1 MWTQRLQLWHGAAIE
16 EIPETVKEED
26 KECKTEHNIV
36 EADVKQVVIVKEEET
51 VDYRPYAHLNDPKPE
66 HIKEEQE
73 EIYVSLGGE
82 QLNAKEEMEA
92 TSFPVTASLNDG
104 VNDNHSPRLY
114 PDQFKVRGTPDGS
127 IYLKTEDTIEDEDND
142 IKPSVSELKHLSD
155 FGLKTK
161 DMDNDWKSLT
171 LAENMNKP
179 YSSSMFAEHFFHPFV
194 QNNSINSDIES
205 PSLPNEGSQRKVQ
218 PGLKF
223 SCDDCGKLL
232 TSKRGLNRH
241 KKLHTGQKPYTCDVC
256 GKIFSAKP
264 NFNTHMK
271 IHTGHKPYCCDL
283 CGQSF
288 SVKGYLTKHIKI
300 HLQEKPFSCELCG
313 KRFIEKSALKIHM
326 ISHSGQ
332 KPFCCDLCGQRFGLK
347 ASLTRHTKIHTGQKP
362 FSCNLCGQSFS
373 RKTLLNSHSRIHTG
387 QKPFSCDLCGQ
398 RFNEK
403 SNLTKHMMTHT
414 GQKPFCCLH
423 CGKKFSQKI
432 HLETHSRVHTGQRPF
447 PCDICGKRFTERGN
461 LSTHMRIH
469 TGHKPFCCDLC
480 GTRFT
485 VSSSLKQHM
494 KTHRGRKKKAMNTQ

>member
-1 MWTQRLQLWHGAAIE
+1 MWTQRLQLWQSAAIG

-26 KECKTEHNIV
+26 KEYKTEHNIL
-36 EADVKQVVIVKEEET
+36 EADVKEVVIVKEEEP

-104 VNDNHSPRLY
+104 VNDNHSPRLSQLY
-114 PDQFKVRGTPDGS
+114 PDQFTGREIPDGS
-127 IYLKTEDTIEDEDND
+127 IYLKTEDTMEDEDSD

-155 FGLKTK
+155 CGLKTK
-161 DMDNDWKSLT
+161 DMDNDCKYRAPELDG
-171 LAENMNKP
+171 NMKKP
-179 YSSSMFAEHFFHPFV
+179 YSSSTLAEHFLHPFV
-194 QNNSINSDIES
+194 QNDSIDSDIES
-205 PSLPNEGSQRKVQ
+205 PSFPNEGSQRKVQ

-223 SCDDCGKLL
+223 SCEDCGKLL
-232 TSKRGLNRH
+232 TGKRGLNRH

-256 GKIFSAKP
+256 GKTFSTNS
-264 NFNTHMK
+264 NFNTHIK
-271 IHTGHKPYCCDL
+271 FHTGHKPYICDL
-283 CGQSF
+283 CGRSF
-288 SVKGYLTKHIKI
+288 TLNGHLT
-300 HLQEKPFSCELCG
+300 
-313 KRFIEKSALKIHM
+313 RHM

-332 KPFCCDLCGQRFGLK
+332 KPFCCDLCGQRFTLK
-347 ASLTRHTKIHTGQKP
+347 AGLTRHIKIHTGQKP
-362 FSCNLCGQSFS
+362 FCCNLCGQSFS
-373 RKTLLNSHSRIHTG
+373 RKTHLNRHSKIHTG

-423 CGKKFSQKI
+423 CGKRFSQKVG
-432 HLETHSRVHTGQRPF
+432 LETHNRIHTGQRPF
-447 PCDICGKRFTERGN
+447 PCDICGKRFSEKGN

-469 TGHKPFCCDLC
+469 TGHKPFCCDVC

-494 KTHRGRKKKAMNTQ
+494 KTHRGRKMA